1 MTDPGVVTSQLLWRA
16 AVFAALIDAPLLILV
31 SLRVGSGLF
40 SKLKWYLVGAA
51 FLVFALI
58 WYVCGSLYFWDPVY
72 HLVFPAWSRW
82 LLPLFF
88 GLLEGVLALI
98 FWRLGRLASRGH
110 ALGFILCGGL
120 ASLVGHGVGIRR
132 GLMQVPMLA
141 SASAASALVF
151 GVFEFIFYWS
161 VILGLGLAFR
171 GLVRMLWRKRE

>member
-1 MTDPGVVTSQLLWRA
+1 MTEPGVVTSQLLWWGTL
-16 AVFAALIDAPLLILV
+16 VAALIDIPLLILV
-31 SLRVGSGLF
+31 ALRVGSGLF
-40 SKLKWYLVGAA
+40 GKLQGYLAAAA
-51 FLVFALI
+51 FLVFASI

-72 HLVFPAWSRW
+72 RLVFPVWSRW

-98 FWRLGRLASRGH
+98 FWRLGRLASRGQ
-110 ALGFILCGGL
+110 ALWFILCGGL

-141 SASAASALVF
+141 GASAASALVF
-151 GVFEFIFYWS
+151 GIFEFIFYWS

-171 GLVRMLWRKRE
+171 GLGLKLRRKSG